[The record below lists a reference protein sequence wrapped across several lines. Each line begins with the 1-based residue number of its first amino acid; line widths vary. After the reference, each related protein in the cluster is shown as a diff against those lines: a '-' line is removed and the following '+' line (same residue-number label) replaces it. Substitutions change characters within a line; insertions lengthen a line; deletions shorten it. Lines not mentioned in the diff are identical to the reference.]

1 MAQEPGLSDQYP
13 RASPWP
19 IPVVLGIVVS
29 ELGLLFD
36 GLLPVAVGGLLLLA
50 GSIVGILYESEFAAT
65 LWKSAL
71 GVGCVFGALGGGV
84 YVWTTADQ
92 RGLAL
97 AGTAVVVLGAALV
110 LFLFETER
118 L

>member
-1 MAQEPGLSDQYP
+1 MAQEAGLSDQYP

-19 IPVVLGIVVS
+19 IPLVLGLVIS

-36 GLLPVAVGGLLLLA
+36 GILPVAVGGLLLLA
-50 GSIVGILYESEFAAT
+50 ASIIGILRESGFSKSLWRAT
-65 LWKSAL
+65 LTLAA
-71 GVGCVFGALGGGV
+71 VFGALGGVV
-84 YVWTTADQ
+84 YTQTTAEL

-97 AGTAVVVLGAALV
+97 LGTAVVVFAAAV
-110 LFLFETER
+110 ALFLYETER